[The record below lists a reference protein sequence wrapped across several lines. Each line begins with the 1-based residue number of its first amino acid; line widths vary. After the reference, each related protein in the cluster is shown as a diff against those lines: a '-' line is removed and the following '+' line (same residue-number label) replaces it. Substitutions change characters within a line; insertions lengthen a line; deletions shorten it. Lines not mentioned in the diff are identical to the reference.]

1 MNHWIVAIFLFL
13 QISHF
18 LQASNQSPLLL
29 QQPTL
34 SQTKIVFV
42 FAGDLWVVDRNG
54 GRAVRLTAGP
64 GIETNPQ
71 FSPDG
76 SWIAFTGQY
85 DGNTDVFVVSING
98 GVPRRLT
105 YHPVADVVVGWTP
118 DGKQVLFQ
126 SGRVSYRDFN
136 RLYTVP
142 PSGGFPTELP
152 LPSADY
158 GSFSPDAQQLAYVP
172 IMQWQRAWKKYRGG
186 QTKPIWIANLKDSS
200 VQPIPRENSNDFN
213 PMWLDNSIYFLSDRT
228 RPVTLFRYDL
238 SNKQVTQVLQ
248 NEGFDLKSATSG
260 PGGIAYEQFG
270 SIYLFDVSTNAS
282 KKIEISLEGDL
293 PEVRPHFQTIAASSL
308 ASPGISPSG
317 VRAVFQAHGEIV
329 TVPAE
334 KGDIRNLTRTP
345 GTMER
350 DPAWSPDGKW
360 IAYFSD
366 ESGEYSLHIR
376 SQSGLGEIRKINLGT
391 PPSFFYS
398 PRWSPDSK
406 KIAYTDKRLNIWY
419 LDIEKKTPIRV
430 DTDLYES
437 YIRERDPVWSPD
449 SNWLAYPK
457 FISNHLH
464 AIFIYSIASG
474 KTNQITDGLSDA
486 LYPQFDKSSK
496 YLYFTASTD
505 IALSVAWLDL
515 SSVDRPVTR
524 SVYAVVLNKNLPSP
538 VDPQS
543 DEEKAPDKQEKKDKQ
558 ETEKKPT
565 TVTIDFE
572 NIDQRIVSLPIPA
585 RNYLA
590 TAVGKEGNLFLL
602 EGLPVLISTLVDVQ
616 PMTVYKFDL
625 STRKT
630 DKLLE
635 GVSSFAVSQ
644 NGEKMLYSQAEK
656 WILTASDKAPQA
668 GENELK
674 LDALE
679 IYVEPRQEWAQ
690 MYNETWRIVRDF
702 FYDPGYHGLN
712 LKAAESKY
720 AYFLPNIASR
730 TDLNYLFEEMLGE
743 LNCGHVFVDGGD
755 TPEVK
760 KVAVGLLGA
769 DYKIENGKYRIAR
782 IYSGENWNPELRA
795 PLTQPG
801 VNASVGDYLL
811 NVNGRSLDASQE
823 IYSYFEGTAGKSV
836 VIQIG
841 KDPGGKDSREVTV
854 VPVAT
859 ETNLRYLA
867 WIEGSRRKVDELTGG
882 RVAYVHLPDTYSGGY
897 QNFNRYYFAQ
907 VGKEAAIMD
916 DRFNH
921 GGDVADY
928 IVDYLDRPLMFML
941 STREGKDMGNPLSS
955 IYGPK
960 VMIINEMAGSGG
972 DALPWLFRKKEI
984 GPLVG
989 KRTWGGLVGIYDYPE
1004 LMDGGTITA
1013 PRIAFYAENGK
1024 WEVENVGV
1032 SPDYEVEFDPK
1043 QVQQGHDPQL
1053 EKAVEVVLDLL
1064 QKKPVPKYE
1073 KPPYPNYQQSTKKE

>member
-1 MNHWIVAIFLFL
+1 MKVTSASAI
-13 QISHF
+13 
-18 LQASNQSPLLL
+18 
-29 QQPTL
+29 
-34 SQTKIVFV
+34 
-42 FAGDLWVVDRNG
+42 RY
-54 GRAVRLTAGP
+54 GRA
-64 GIETNPQ
+64 
-71 FSPDG
+71 
-76 SWIAFTGQY
+76 
-85 DGNTDVFVVSING
+85 
-98 GVPRRLT
+98 
-105 YHPVADVVVGWTP
+105 
-118 DGKQVLFQ
+118 
-126 SGRVSYRDFN
+126 
-136 RLYTVP
+136 
-142 PSGGFPTELP
+142 
-152 LPSADY
+152 
-158 GSFSPDAQQLAYVP
+158 
-172 IMQWQRAWKKYRGG
+172 
-186 QTKPIWIANLKDSS
+186 
-200 VQPIPRENSNDFN
+200 
-213 PMWLDNSIYFLSDRT
+213 
-228 RPVTLFRYDL
+228 
-238 SNKQVTQVLQ
+238 
-248 NEGFDLKSATSG
+248 
-260 PGGIAYEQFG
+260 
-270 SIYLFDVSTNAS
+270 
-282 KKIEISLEGDL
+282 
-293 PEVRPHFQTIAASSL
+293 
-308 ASPGISPSG
+308 
-317 VRAVFQAHGEIV
+317 
-329 TVPAE
+329 
-334 KGDIRNLTRTP
+334 
-345 GTMER
+345 
-350 DPAWSPDGKW
+350 
-360 IAYFSD
+360 
-366 ESGEYSLHIR
+366 
-376 SQSGLGEIRKINLGT
+376 
-391 PPSFFYS
+391 
-398 PRWSPDSK
+398 
-406 KIAYTDKRLNIWY
+406 
-419 LDIEKKTPIRV
+419 
-430 DTDLYES
+430 
-437 YIRERDPVWSPD
+437 D
-449 SNWLAYPK
+449 SNWLAYSK

-486 LYPQFDKSSK
+486 LYPQFDKSGK

-543 DEEKAPDKQEKKDKQ
+543 DEEKAPDKEEKKDKQ
-558 ETEKKPT
+558 EKEKKPT

-590 TAVGKEGNLFLL
+590 TAIGKEGNLFLL

-625 STRKT
+625 TTRKT

-720 AYFLPNIASR
+720 ANFLPNIASR
-730 TDLNYLFEEMLGE
+730 SDLNYLFEEMLGE

-782 IYSGENWNPELRA
+782 IYNGENWNPELRA

-867 WIEGSRRKVDELTGG
+867 WIEGNRRKVDELTGG

-928 IVDYLDRPLMFML
+928 IVDYLNRPLMFML

-972 DALPWLFRKKEI
+972 DALPWLFRKKGI

-1053 EKAVEVVLDLL
+1053 EKAVEVVLELL
-1064 QKKPVPKYE
+1064 QKNPLPQYKKPA
-1073 KPPYPNYQQSTKKE
+1073 YPNYQQNTKQQ

>member
-1 MNHWIVAIFLFL
+1 MKHWIVAIFLFL

-64 GIETNPQ
+64 GIETNPY

-228 RPVTLFRYDL
+228 GPVTLFRYDL

-260 PGGIAYEQFG
+260 PGGIVYEQFG
-270 SIYLFDVSTNAS
+270 SIYLFDVSTNTP

-317 VRAVFQAHGEIV
+317 ARAVFQAHGEIV

-366 ESGEYSLHIR
+366 ETGEYSLHIR
-376 SQSGLGEIRKINLGT
+376 SQSGLGEIRKISLGT

-437 YIRERDPVWSPD
+437 YIRERDPVWSR
-449 SNWLAYPK
+449 
-457 FISNHLH
+457 
-464 AIFIYSIASG
+464 G
-474 KTNQITDGLSDA
+474 Q
-486 LYPQFDKSSK
+486 
-496 YLYFTASTD
+496 
-505 IALSVAWLDL
+505 
-515 SSVDRPVTR
+515 
-524 SVYAVVLNKNLPSP
+524 
-538 VDPQS
+538 
-543 DEEKAPDKQEKKDKQ
+543 
-558 ETEKKPT
+558 
-565 TVTIDFE
+565 
-572 NIDQRIVSLPIPA
+572 
-585 RNYLA
+585 
-590 TAVGKEGNLFLL
+590 
-602 EGLPVLISTLVDVQ
+602 
-616 PMTVYKFDL
+616 
-625 STRKT
+625 
-630 DKLLE
+630 
-635 GVSSFAVSQ
+635 
-644 NGEKMLYSQAEK
+644 
-656 WILTASDKAPQA
+656 
-668 GENELK
+668 
-674 LDALE
+674 
-679 IYVEPRQEWAQ
+679 
-690 MYNETWRIVRDF
+690 
-702 FYDPGYHGLN
+702 
-712 LKAAESKY
+712 
-720 AYFLPNIASR
+720 
-730 TDLNYLFEEMLGE
+730 
-743 LNCGHVFVDGGD
+743 
-755 TPEVK
+755 
-760 KVAVGLLGA
+760 
-769 DYKIENGKYRIAR
+769 
-782 IYSGENWNPELRA
+782 
-795 PLTQPG
+795 
-801 VNASVGDYLL
+801 
-811 NVNGRSLDASQE
+811 
-823 IYSYFEGTAGKSV
+823 
-836 VIQIG
+836 
-841 KDPGGKDSREVTV
+841 
-854 VPVAT
+854 
-859 ETNLRYLA
+859 
-867 WIEGSRRKVDELTGG
+867 
-882 RVAYVHLPDTYSGGY
+882 
-897 QNFNRYYFAQ
+897 
-907 VGKEAAIMD
+907 
-916 DRFNH
+916 
-921 GGDVADY
+921 
-928 IVDYLDRPLMFML
+928 
-941 STREGKDMGNPLSS
+941 
-955 IYGPK
+955 
-960 VMIINEMAGSGG
+960 
-972 DALPWLFRKKEI
+972 
-984 GPLVG
+984 
-989 KRTWGGLVGIYDYPE
+989 
-1004 LMDGGTITA
+1004 
-1013 PRIAFYAENGK
+1013 
-1024 WEVENVGV
+1024 
-1032 SPDYEVEFDPK
+1032 
-1043 QVQQGHDPQL
+1043 
-1053 EKAVEVVLDLL
+1053 
-1064 QKKPVPKYE
+1064 
-1073 KPPYPNYQQSTKKE
+1073 